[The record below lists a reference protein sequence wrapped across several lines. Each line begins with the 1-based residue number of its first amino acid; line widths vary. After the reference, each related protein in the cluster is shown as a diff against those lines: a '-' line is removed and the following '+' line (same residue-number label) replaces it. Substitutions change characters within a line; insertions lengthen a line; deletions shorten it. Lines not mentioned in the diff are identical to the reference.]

1 MATPQTPP
9 ASRATGTMFVRQSS
23 GLVRE
28 ISGQDAL
35 IGSLVC
41 FNLAIAAITLLALP
55 YTFPGA
61 NMPIAVL
68 LALIPATLL
77 GGVYVLFGVVMP
89 RSGGDYVYIS
99 RAIHPSI
106 GLAANMSATAWNLI
120 ILGVYA
126 NWVSTIGLS
135 GLFASIGITRGSS
148 PWNGLATTLGQ
159 PWPAVIVGTVVIAL
173 MTAVLINLRFAL
185 RAQKVLFYLGL
196 LGIAVA
202 IVVVGITGHSAFV
215 SGVNRLATYSQIMSD
230 AQKAGYAPPSS
241 WMDPK
246 QTILG
251 VALLSLSTLFVMYA
265 AYTGGEVRNFKRSLP
280 FSIFGTVAVGGGVFF
295 LMAVV
300 AALTWG
306 HDFLASIFTLW
317 YGAPALYPFAAGP
330 TFSFLASIG
339 NSNVVLAVLMNL
351 AFVFI
356 PAASMIFTAIV
367 ATRCLFA
374 WSFDRLL
381 PSAVAN
387 VNERTHSPLVATLIT
402 AVVAEIALIAYTFF
416 GGVSFLGGAT
426 LGWISAFATTSL
438 AGIVFPYLRRSMYST
453 SPIQRSVLNIPL
465 ITLVGAA
472 SFAFLAVMIYAFFTN
487 PVFGANSGKDLL
499 FFAGFWVIGFV
510 MYWFVR
516 AIRLRQGVPFD
527 AALAELPPE

>member
-1 MATPQTPP
+1 MATHTAP
-9 ASRATGTMFVRQSS
+9 AVPKGAAGKMFVRQSS

-28 ISGQDAL
+28 ISSQDAL

-41 FNLAIAAITLLALP
+41 FNLAIAAITLMTLP

-68 LALIPATLL
+68 LALIPAAVL
-77 GGVYVLFGVVMP
+77 GGVYVLFGIVMP

-135 GLFASIGITRGSS
+135 GLFASIGISGGST
-148 PWNGLATTLGQ
+148 WNNLASTLGQ
-159 PWPAVIVGTVVIAL
+159 QGTAVIIGTVVIAL
-173 MTAVLINLRFAL
+173 MAVVLVDIRRAL
-185 RAQKVLFYLGL
+185 RVQKILFYTGL
-196 LGIAVA
+196 IGIALA
-202 IVVVGITGHSAFV
+202 IVVVGVTGHSGFV
-215 SGVNRLATYSQIMSD
+215 SGVNHIASYSQVLSH
-230 AQKAGYAPPSS
+230 AQKAGYVPPSS
-241 WMDPK
+241 WTDPK
-246 QTILG
+246 QTVLG

-265 AYTGGEVRNFKRSLP
+265 SYTGGEVRNFKRSLP
-280 FSIFGTVAVGGGVFF
+280 FSIFGTVIVGGFAFF

-306 HDFLASIFTLW
+306 HDFLAAIYTLW
-317 YGAPALYPFAAGP
+317 YNAPTQYPFASQP
-330 TFSFLASIG
+330 TFTFLASIG
-339 NSNVVLAVLMNL
+339 SPNVPFAIVMNL
-351 AFVFI
+351 AMVCI

-381 PSAVAN
+381 PAKVAS
-387 VNERTHSPLVATLIT
+387 VSERTHSPLVATVIT
-402 AVVAEIALIAYTFF
+402 VVVAEVALIGYTYF
-416 GGVSFLGGAT
+416 GGVNFLGGAT

-438 AGIVFPYLRRSMYST
+438 AGVLFPFLRKTMYNS
-453 SPIQRSVLNIPL
+453 SLIKRNLGGLPL
-465 ITLVGAA
+465 IGVVGGV
-472 SFAFLAVMIYAFFTN
+472 SFVLLAFMIYAFFTN
-487 PVFGANSGKDLL
+487 AVFGANSREDLL
-499 FFAGFWVIGFV
+499 FFAGFWVLGFG
-510 MYWFVR
+510 MYWTVR
-516 AIRLRQGVPFD
+516 AIRISQGVPFD